1 MRQCKVYSGGDDTLG
16 ALLYKPPSQHVV
28 DYFKTSMS
36 NIISSG
42 ANLGKQFMDV
52 VTDIYKNSY
61 SEEAVKHS
69 KNLINMTSMHTRDDV
84 IFAVSVDNYRPNLEM
99 QKYIMSLPMVDNMV
113 YTQRFD
119 GFSSTGYI
127 DLEPD
132 NRGTERHSY
141 MAVMTGVIDM
151 ETEEDSFAIQYSFGD
166 EVVDTEL
173 EFSEKISVLNTWDS
187 VKKLIA
193 MDIDP
198 TDI

>member
-84 IFAVSVDNYRPNLEM
+84 IFAVSVDNCRPNLEM